1 MNFKI
6 KAMYKFQNPRPTK
19 SGESVIT
26 IWNNI
31 KENWRIYKRAKLE
44 DDFPRMRE
52 VASKIK
58 ELQDDLGIKQAEFPE
73 LREKQAE
80 I

>member
-1 MNFKI
+1 MF
-6 KAMYKFQNPRPTK
+6 KFQSPRKTK

-26 IWNNI
+26 LWNEI

-44 DDFPRMRE
+44 DDFSKMRDA
-52 VASKIK
+52 ASRII

-73 LREKQAE
+73 LKKEKAGIQ
-80 I
+80 

>member
-1 MNFKI
+1 MF
-6 KAMYKFQNPRPTK
+6 KFQNPRKTK

-26 IWNNI
+26 IWNEI

-44 DDFPRMRE
+44 DDFSKMR
-52 VASKIK
+52 VASLRII
-58 ELQDDLGIKQAEFPE
+58 ELQDDLGIKKTEFLE
-73 LREKQAE
+73 LQEAK

>member
-1 MNFKI
+1 MF
-6 KAMYKFQNPRPTK
+6 KFQNPRKTK

-26 IWNNI
+26 LWNEI

-44 DDFPRMRE
+44 DDFSKMR
-52 VASKIK
+52 VAALRIV
-58 ELQDDLGIKQAEFPE
+58 ELQDDLGIKKVEFPE
-73 LREKQAE
+73 LQETE

>member
-1 MNFKI
+1 MTINFKN
-6 KAMYKFQNPRPTK
+6 KTMFKFQNPRKTK

-26 IWNNI
+26 IWNEI

-44 DDFPRMRE
+44 DDFLKMRNA
-52 VASKIK
+52 ASRII
-58 ELQDDLGIKQAEFPE
+58 ELQDDLGIKKAVFPE
-73 LREKQAE
+73 LQEAK